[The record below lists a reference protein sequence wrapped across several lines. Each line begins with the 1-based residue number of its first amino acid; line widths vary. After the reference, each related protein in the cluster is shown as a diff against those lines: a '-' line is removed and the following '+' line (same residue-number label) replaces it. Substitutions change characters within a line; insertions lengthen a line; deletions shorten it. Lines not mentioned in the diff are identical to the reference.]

1 MTSHLPFELEPS
13 WFAKLKNEI
22 EKPYMAKLASF
33 LEEEK
38 ITQKEIFPPQ
48 DLVFNAF
55 RMCPYEETRV
65 VILGQDP
72 YHGIGQAH
80 GLSFSVP
87 IGVPQPPSLQNIF
100 KEIQADLN
108 ISRPNHGCL
117 VSWAKQGVL
126 LLNSILTVRKG
137 QPLSHHKKGWEQ
149 FTDEVIRVLAMKQ
162 TPMVFVLWGKYAQD
176 KAKSALEH
184 VHLEQKHLIL
194 TAAHPSPYSAN
205 NGFFGCRHFSKINQF
220 LEKNK
225 QTPIEWKLQDI
236 NFE

>member
-1 MTSHLPFELEPS
+1 MTFHLPFELEPS

-55 RMCPYEETRV
+55 RMCPYEETRI